1 MQWLSAW
8 GLAGQEAPY
17 PQCLGT
23 LVVDADLCTVLQLQ
37 SQEGEMCITLPHR
50 PPPIFLPYEP
60 YCGSVR
66 KGKAGQPGG

>member
-37 SQEGEMCITLPHR
+37 SQEGGLCITLPHR
-50 PPPIFLPYEP
+50 PPHLLAI
-60 YCGSVR
+60 
-66 KGKAGQPGG
+66 